1 MEKEIVKGLC
11 MVDSPNQVDPAT
23 PPVTPES
30 PQVSPSTPVTPASPQ
45 VSPSTPVTPVTPVTP
60 QVSPPAV
67 QATQTPITIV
77 EPGITIVTD
86 ASGIQ
91 LRTYDPA
98 NPIIIEDFT
107 KKVTVVQDSSG
118 DLLIVDQIKL
128 CAAEIQCSDFH
139 GKGSIE
145 DYTLLF
151 DAASKIVSDVK
162 HVQLDVDIQGFQ
174 DFGQAADELSALFE
188 GFTKKIQSVN
198 MIDDTVFLEA
208 ILSALQKIVRLSN
221 TFGKFKET
229 IVGTTTVELSTSV
242 GETKRALEAVSDEVQ
257 CAMKYIQHFVNPT
270 TDLEKAKLNDI
281 DKNVI
286 QRATTTIE
294 AWSQIYENGVSVA
307 MNQNE
312 DIQYIHMANGV
323 FKDQAIVLRQST
335 SQLRNKYSRYF

>member
-1 MEKEIVKGLC
+1 
-11 MVDSPNQVDPAT
+11 MVDSPKIDPQPT
-23 PPVTPES
+23 PPTVPSATTEPIVTTVPTQPTLPTE
-30 PQVSPSTPVTPASPQ
+30 PTVPTPPIS
-45 VSPSTPVTPVTPVTP
+45 
-60 QVSPPAV
+60 
-67 QATQTPITIV
+67 QTLV

-98 NPIIIEDFT
+98 NPILIEDFT

-118 DLLIVDQIKL
+118 DLLIVDQIKQ

-151 DAASKIVSDVK
+151 DAASKIASDVK

-208 ILSALQKIVRLSN
+208 ILSALRKIVNLSN
-221 TFGKFKET
+221 IFGKFKKT
-229 IVGTTTVELSTSV
+229 IVATTTVELSTSV

-270 TDLEKAKLNDI
+270 TDLEKAKLNEI

-312 DIQYIHMANGV
+312 DIQYIQQANGL
-323 FKDQAIVLRQST
+323 FKTQAVVLRQST
-335 SQLRNKYSRYF
+335 SQLRGKYSRYF

>member
-1 MEKEIVKGLC
+1 
-11 MVDSPNQVDPAT
+11 MVDSPKPVLPVDPTVPPIDPLT
-23 PPVTPES
+23 PPITLP
-30 PQVSPSTPVTPASPQ
+30 VSPE
-45 VSPSTPVTPVTPVTP
+45 
-60 QVSPPAV
+60 
-67 QATQTPITIV
+67 TII

-91 LRTYDPA
+91 LRTYEPA
-98 NPIIIEDFT
+98 NPILVEDFT

-118 DLLIVDQIKL
+118 DLLLVDQIKL

-151 DAASKIVSDVK
+151 DAASKIANDVK
-162 HVQLDVDIQGFQ
+162 HVQLDVDIQGIK
-174 DFGQAADELSALFE
+174 DFGQAADELTELFE

-198 MIDDTVFLEA
+198 TIDDTVFLEA
-208 ILSALQKIVRLSN
+208 VLSALQKIVRLSN
-221 TFGKFKET
+221 TFGKFKKT
-229 IVGTTTVELSTSV
+229 IVATTTVELSTSV
-242 GETKRALEAVSDEVQ
+242 GETKQALEAVSGEVQ

-270 TDLEKAKLNDI
+270 EDLEKAKLNDI
-281 DKNVI
+281 DRNVI

-307 MNQNE
+307 MSQNQ
-312 DIQYIHMANGV
+312 DIQYIHQANGM

>member
-1 MEKEIVKGLC
+1 
-11 MVDSPNQVDPAT
+11 MVDSPKIDPQPT
-23 PPVTPES
+23 PPTETTEPTPPTVPTPPTETTVPTPPTV
-30 PQVSPSTPVTPASPQ
+30 PQAS
-45 VSPSTPVTPVTPVTP
+45 
-60 QVSPPAV
+60 
-67 QATQTPITIV
+67 QTLV

-98 NPIIIEDFT
+98 NPILIEDFT

-118 DLLIVDQIKL
+118 DLLIVDQIKQ

-151 DAASKIVSDVK
+151 DAASKIASDVK

-208 ILSALQKIVRLSN
+208 ILSALRKIVNLSN
-221 TFGKFKET
+221 VFGKFKKT
-229 IVGTTTVELSTSV
+229 IVATTTVELSTSV

-270 TDLEKAKLNDI
+270 TDLEKAKLNEI

-312 DIQYIHMANGV
+312 DIQYIQQANGL
-323 FKDQAIVLRQST
+323 FKSQAVVLRQST
-335 SQLRNKYSRYF
+335 SQLRSKYSRYF

>member
-1 MEKEIVKGLC
+1 
-11 MVDSPNQVDPAT
+11 MVDSPKIDPQPT
-23 PPVTPES
+23 PPTPPIS
-30 PQVSPSTPVTPASPQ
+30 
-45 VSPSTPVTPVTPVTP
+45 
-60 QVSPPAV
+60 
-67 QATQTPITIV
+67 QTLV

-98 NPIIIEDFT
+98 NPILIEDFT

-118 DLLIVDQIKL
+118 DLLIVDQIKQ

-208 ILSALQKIVRLSN
+208 ILSALRKIVNLSN
-221 TFGKFKET
+221 IFGKFKKT
-229 IVGTTTVELSTSV
+229 IVATTTVELSTSV

-270 TDLEKAKLNDI
+270 TELEKAALNEI

-312 DIQYIHMANGV
+312 DIQYIQQANGL
-323 FKDQAIVLRQST
+323 FKSQAVVLRQST
-335 SQLRNKYSRYF
+335 SQLRGKYSRYF

>member
-1 MEKEIVKGLC
+1 
-11 MVDSPNQVDPAT
+11 MVDSPPTVDPPSPPETVPATPPSPVSPPSPPETVPT
-23 PPVTPES
+23 PPVTPPETV
-30 PQVSPSTPVTPASPQ
+30 PTP
-45 VSPSTPVTPVTPVTP
+45 PVTPVI
-60 QVSPPAV
+60 PPIPTTLPSV
-67 QATQTPITIV
+67 PITIV

-98 NPIIIEDFT
+98 NPVLVEDFT

-118 DLLIVDQIKL
+118 DLLIVDKIKQ

-151 DAASKIVSDVK
+151 DAASKIANDVK
-162 HVQLDVDIQGFQ
+162 HVQLDVDIQGFK
-174 DFGQAADELSALFE
+174 DFGQAADELTELFE

-221 TFGKFKET
+221 TFGKFKKT

-242 GETKRALEAVSDEVQ
+242 GETKRALEAVSGEVQ

-270 TDLEKAKLNDI
+270 EDLEKAKLNDV
-281 DKNVI
+281 DRNVI

-312 DIQYIHMANGV
+312 DIQYIHQANGL
-323 FKDQAIVLRQST
+323 FKDQAVILRQSS

>member
-1 MEKEIVKGLC
+1 
-11 MVDSPNQVDPAT
+11 MVDSPTPIDPDASVPTPPSPPTPTPPSPTPPTPTVPPMPT
-23 PPVTPES
+23 PPVPTP
-30 PQVSPSTPVTPASPQ
+30 PVQPS
-45 VSPSTPVTPVTPVTP
+45 
-60 QVSPPAV
+60 
-67 QATQTPITIV
+67 QTLV

-98 NPIIIEDFT
+98 NPVLVEDFT
-107 KKVTVVQDSSG
+107 KKVTVVEDSSG
-118 DLLIVDQIKL
+118 DLLIVDQIKQ

-151 DAASKIVSDVK
+151 DAASKIASDVK

-198 MIDDTVFLEA
+198 MIDDTVFLQA
-208 ILSALQKIVRLSN
+208 ILSALRKIVNLSN
-221 TFGKFKET
+221 VFGKFKKT
-229 IVGTTTVELSTSV
+229 IVATTTVELSTSV

-270 TDLEKAKLNDI
+270 TELEKAKLNEI

-312 DIQYIHMANGV
+312 DIQYIQHANGV
-323 FKDQAIVLRQST
+323 FKSQAVVLRQST
-335 SQLRNKYSRYF
+335 SQLRGKYSQYF

>member
-1 MEKEIVKGLC
+1 
-11 MVDSPNQVDPAT
+11 MVDSPKIDPQPT
-23 PPVTPES
+23 PPTVPSMTTEPT
-30 PQVSPSTPVTPASPQ
+30 VSTPPIS
-45 VSPSTPVTPVTPVTP
+45 
-60 QVSPPAV
+60 
-67 QATQTPITIV
+67 QTLV

-98 NPIIIEDFT
+98 NPILIEDFT

-118 DLLIVDQIKL
+118 DLLIVDQIKQ

-208 ILSALQKIVRLSN
+208 ILSALRKIVNLSN
-221 TFGKFKET
+221 IFGKFKKT
-229 IVGTTTVELSTSV
+229 IVATTTVELSTSV

-270 TDLEKAKLNDI
+270 TELEKAALNEI

-312 DIQYIHMANGV
+312 DIQYIQQANGL
-323 FKDQAIVLRQST
+323 FKSQAVVLRQST
-335 SQLRNKYSRYF
+335 SQLRGKYSRYF

>member
-1 MEKEIVKGLC
+1 
-11 MVDSPNQVDPAT
+11 MVDSPTPIDPDASVPTPPTTPSPTVPT
-23 PPVTPES
+23 PPVPPSPTVPTPTVPTPPTPPV
-30 PQVSPSTPVTPASPQ
+30 PQAS
-45 VSPSTPVTPVTPVTP
+45 
-60 QVSPPAV
+60 
-67 QATQTPITIV
+67 QTLV

-98 NPIIIEDFT
+98 NPVLVEDFT

-118 DLLIVDQIKL
+118 DLLIVDQIKQ

-151 DAASKIVSDVK
+151 DAASKIASDVK

-174 DFGQAADELSALFE
+174 EFGQAADELSALFE

-198 MIDDTVFLEA
+198 MIDDTVFLQA
-208 ILSALQKIVRLSN
+208 ILSALRKIVNLSN
-221 TFGKFKET
+221 IFGKFKKT
-229 IVGTTTVELSTSV
+229 IVATTTVELSTSV

-270 TDLEKAKLNDI
+270 TDLEKAKLNEI

-312 DIQYIHMANGV
+312 DIQYIQQANGL
-323 FKDQAIVLRQST
+323 FKSQAVVLRQST
-335 SQLRNKYSRYF
+335 SQLRGKYSRYF

>member
-1 MEKEIVKGLC
+1 
-11 MVDSPNQVDPAT
+11 MVDSPTPIDPDASVPTPPTPPSPTVPTQPVPPSPPVPTPTVPTPPT
-23 PPVTPES
+23 PPV
-30 PQVSPSTPVTPASPQ
+30 PQAS
-45 VSPSTPVTPVTPVTP
+45 
-60 QVSPPAV
+60 
-67 QATQTPITIV
+67 QTLV

-98 NPIIIEDFT
+98 NPVLVEDFT

-118 DLLIVDQIKL
+118 DLLIVDQIKQ

-151 DAASKIVSDVK
+151 DAASKIASDVK

-174 DFGQAADELSALFE
+174 EFGQAADELSALFE

-198 MIDDTVFLEA
+198 MIDDTVFLQA
-208 ILSALQKIVRLSN
+208 ILSALRKIVNLSN
-221 TFGKFKET
+221 IFGKFKKT
-229 IVGTTTVELSTSV
+229 IVATTTVELSTSV

-270 TDLEKAKLNDI
+270 TDLEKAKLNEI

-312 DIQYIHMANGV
+312 DIQYIQQANGL
-323 FKDQAIVLRQST
+323 FKSQAVVLRQST
-335 SQLRNKYSRYF
+335 SQLRGKYSRYF

>member
-1 MEKEIVKGLC
+1 
-11 MVDSPNQVDPAT
+11 MVDSPTPIDPDASVPTPPTPT
-23 PPVTPES
+23 PPV
-30 PQVSPSTPVTPASPQ
+30 QPS
-45 VSPSTPVTPVTPVTP
+45 
-60 QVSPPAV
+60 
-67 QATQTPITIV
+67 QTLV

-98 NPIIIEDFT
+98 NPVLVEDFT

-118 DLLIVDQIKL
+118 DLLIVDQIKQ

-151 DAASKIVSDVK
+151 DAASKIASDVK

-198 MIDDTVFLEA
+198 MIDDTVFLQA
-208 ILSALQKIVRLSN
+208 ILSALRKIVNLSN
-221 TFGKFKET
+221 VFGKFKKT
-229 IVGTTTVELSTSV
+229 IVATTTVELSTSV
-242 GETKRALEAVSDEVQ
+242 GETKRALEAVSNEVQ
-257 CAMKYIQHFVNPT
+257 CAMKYIEHFVNPT
-270 TDLEKAKLNDI
+270 TELEKAKLNEI

-312 DIQYIHMANGV
+312 DIQYIQHANGL
-323 FKDQAIVLRQST
+323 FKSQAVVLRQST
-335 SQLRNKYSRYF
+335 SQLRGKYSRYF

>member
-1 MEKEIVKGLC
+1 
-11 MVDSPNQVDPAT
+11 MVDSPKIDPQPT
-23 PPVTPES
+23 PPTVTLPLPTETTV
-30 PQVSPSTPVTPASPQ
+30 PQAS
-45 VSPSTPVTPVTPVTP
+45 
-60 QVSPPAV
+60 
-67 QATQTPITIV
+67 QTLV

-98 NPIIIEDFT
+98 NPILIEDFT

-118 DLLIVDQIKL
+118 DLLIVDQIKQ

-162 HVQLDVDIQGFQ
+162 HVQLDVDIQCFQ
-174 DFGQAADELSALFE
+174 DFGQAADELSSLFE

-208 ILSALQKIVRLSN
+208 ILSALRKIVNLSN
-221 TFGKFKET
+221 IFWKFKKT
-229 IVGTTTVELSTSV
+229 IVATTTVELSTSV
-242 GETKRALEAVSDEVQ
+242 GETKRALEAVSDEVE

-270 TDLEKAKLNDI
+270 TDLEKAALNDM

-286 QRATTTIE
+286 QRATTIE

-312 DIQYIHMANGV
+312 DIQYIQQANGL
-323 FKDQAIVLRQST
+323 FKSQAVVLRQST
-335 SQLRNKYSRYF
+335 SQLRGKYSRYF

>member
-1 MEKEIVKGLC
+1 
-11 MVDSPNQVDPAT
+11 MVDSPKIDPQPT
-23 PPVTPES
+23 PPTSPTSPTPPTETTV
-30 PQVSPSTPVTPASPQ
+30 PTPPIS
-45 VSPSTPVTPVTPVTP
+45 
-60 QVSPPAV
+60 
-67 QATQTPITIV
+67 QTLV

-98 NPIIIEDFT
+98 NPILIEDFT

-118 DLLIVDQIKL
+118 DLLIVDQIKQ

-208 ILSALQKIVRLSN
+208 ILSALRKIVNLSN
-221 TFGKFKET
+221 IFGKFKKT
-229 IVGTTTVELSTSV
+229 IVATTTVELSTSV

-270 TDLEKAKLNDI
+270 TELEKAALNEI

-312 DIQYIHMANGV
+312 DIQYIQQANGL
-323 FKDQAIVLRQST
+323 FKSQAVVLRQST
-335 SQLRNKYSRYF
+335 SQLRGKYSKYF

>member
-1 MEKEIVKGLC
+1 
-11 MVDSPNQVDPAT
+11 MVDSPPPIDPDATVPTPHVPTTPT
-23 PPVTPES
+23 PPV
-30 PQVSPSTPVTPASPQ
+30 STPPTP
-45 VSPSTPVTPVTPVTP
+45 T
-60 QVSPPAV
+60 V
-67 QATQTPITIV
+67 QQSQTLV

-98 NPIIIEDFT
+98 NPILVEDFT
-107 KKVTVVQDSSG
+107 KKVTVVEDSSG
-118 DLLIVDQIKL
+118 DLLIVDQIKQ

-145 DYTLLF
+145 DYTMLF
-151 DAASKIVSDVK
+151 DAASKIASDVK

-208 ILSALQKIVRLSN
+208 ILSALRKIVNLSN
-221 TFGKFKET
+221 VFGKFKKT
-229 IVGTTTVELSTSV
+229 IVATTTVELSTSV
-242 GETKRALEAVSDEVQ
+242 GETKRALEAVSNEVQ

-270 TDLEKAKLNDI
+270 TDLEKAKLNEI

-294 AWSQIYENGVSVA
+294 AWSQIYENGVSVD

-312 DIQYIHMANGV
+312 DIQYIQHANGL
-323 FKDQAIVLRQST
+323 FKSQAVVLRQST
-335 SQLRNKYSRYF
+335 SQLRGKYSRYF

>member
-1 MEKEIVKGLC
+1 
-11 MVDSPNQVDPAT
+11 MVDSPKIDPQPT
-23 PPVTPES
+23 PPTETTVPTP
-30 PQVSPSTPVTPASPQ
+30 PTPPTVSTVSTVPI
-45 VSPSTPVTPVTPVTP
+45 
-60 QVSPPAV
+60 PPIS
-67 QATQTPITIV
+67 QTLV

-98 NPIIIEDFT
+98 NPILIEDFT

-118 DLLIVDQIKL
+118 DLLIVDQIKQ

-151 DAASKIVSDVK
+151 DAASKIASDVK

-198 MIDDTVFLEA
+198 MIDDTVFLQA
-208 ILSALQKIVRLSN
+208 ILSALRKIVNLSN
-221 TFGKFKET
+221 VFGKFKKT
-229 IVGTTTVELSTSV
+229 IVATTTVELSTSV

-270 TDLEKAKLNDI
+270 TDLEKAKLNEI

-312 DIQYIHMANGV
+312 DIQYIQQANGL
-323 FKDQAIVLRQST
+323 FKSQAVVLRQST
-335 SQLRNKYSRYF
+335 SQLRGKYSRYF

>member
-1 MEKEIVKGLC
+1 
-11 MVDSPNQVDPAT
+11 MVDSPKIDPQPT
-23 PPVTPES
+23 PPTVPSVPTS
-30 PQVSPSTPVTPASPQ
+30 PTVSTPPIS
-45 VSPSTPVTPVTPVTP
+45 
-60 QVSPPAV
+60 
-67 QATQTPITIV
+67 QTLV

-98 NPIIIEDFT
+98 NPILIEDFT

-118 DLLIVDQIKL
+118 DLLIVDQIKQ

-208 ILSALQKIVRLSN
+208 ILSALRKIVNLSN
-221 TFGKFKET
+221 IFGKFKKT
-229 IVGTTTVELSTSV
+229 IVATTTVELSTSV

-270 TDLEKAKLNDI
+270 TELEKAALNEI

-312 DIQYIHMANGV
+312 DIQYIQQANGL
-323 FKDQAIVLRQST
+323 FKSQAVVLRQST
-335 SQLRNKYSRYF
+335 SQLRGKYSRYF

>member
-1 MEKEIVKGLC
+1 
-11 MVDSPNQVDPAT
+11 MVDSPKIDPQPT
-23 PPVTPES
+23 PPTETTVPTP
-30 PQVSPSTPVTPASPQ
+30 PTPPTVSTVSTVPI
-45 VSPSTPVTPVTPVTP
+45 
-60 QVSPPAV
+60 PPIS
-67 QATQTPITIV
+67 QTLV

-98 NPIIIEDFT
+98 NPILIEDFT

-118 DLLIVDQIKL
+118 DLLIVDQIKQ

-151 DAASKIVSDVK
+151 DAASKIASDVK

-208 ILSALQKIVRLSN
+208 ILSALRKIVNLSN
-221 TFGKFKET
+221 VFGKFKKT
-229 IVGTTTVELSTSV
+229 IVATTTVELSTSV

-270 TDLEKAKLNDI
+270 TDLEKAKLNEI

-312 DIQYIHMANGV
+312 DIQYIQQANGL
-323 FKDQAIVLRQST
+323 FKSQAVVLRQST
-335 SQLRNKYSRYF
+335 SQLRGKYSRYF

>member
-1 MEKEIVKGLC
+1 
-11 MVDSPNQVDPAT
+11 MVDSPKIDPQPT
-23 PPVTPES
+23 PPTVPSMTTVPTPPTVSSVTTDP
-30 PQVSPSTPVTPASPQ
+30 
-45 VSPSTPVTPVTPVTP
+45 
-60 QVSPPAV
+60 SPPTV
-67 QATQTPITIV
+67 STVPQASQTLV

-98 NPIIIEDFT
+98 NPILIEDFT

-118 DLLIVDQIKL
+118 DLLIVDQIKQ

-151 DAASKIVSDVK
+151 DAASKIASDVK

-208 ILSALQKIVRLSN
+208 ILSALRKIVNLSN
-221 TFGKFKET
+221 IFGKFKKT
-229 IVGTTTVELSTSV
+229 IVATTTVELSTSV

-270 TDLEKAKLNDI
+270 TDLEKAKLNEI

-312 DIQYIHMANGV
+312 DIQYIQQANGL
-323 FKDQAIVLRQST
+323 FKSQAVVLRQST
-335 SQLRNKYSRYF
+335 SQLRSKYSRYF

>member
-1 MEKEIVKGLC
+1 M
-11 MVDSPNQVDPAT
+11 SQVTQA
-23 PPVTPES
+23 S
-30 PQVSPSTPVTPASPQ
+30 QASQVSQVTQASQASQ
-45 VSPSTPVTPVTPVTP
+45 VSQVT
-60 QVSPPAV
+60 
-67 QATQTPITIV
+67 QASQTVI

-98 NPIIIEDFT
+98 NPILVEDFT
-107 KKVTVVQDSSG
+107 KQVTVVQDSSG
-118 DLLIVDQIKL
+118 DLLLVDQIKL

-145 DYTLLF
+145 DYAVLF
-151 DAASKIVSDVK
+151 DAASKIASDVK
-162 HVQLDVDIQGFQ
+162 HVQLDVDIQGFK

-208 ILSALQKIVRLSN
+208 ILSALQKIVNLSN
-221 TFGKFKET
+221 TFGKFKKT
-229 IVGTTTVELSTSV
+229 IVSTTTVELSTSV
-242 GETKRALEAVSDEVQ
+242 GETKRALEAVSGEVQ

-270 TDLEKAKLNDI
+270 VELEEAKLNDI
-281 DKNVI
+281 DRNVI

-312 DIQYIHMANGV
+312 DIQYIHQANGV
-323 FKDQAIVLRQST
+323 FKNQAIVLRQST
-335 SQLRNKYSRYF
+335 SQLRNKYSQYF

>member
-1 MEKEIVKGLC
+1 
-11 MVDSPNQVDPAT
+11 MVDSPKIDPQPT
-23 PPVTPES
+23 PPIPPTEPT
-30 PQVSPSTPVTPASPQ
+30 VSTVPTVSTPPIS
-45 VSPSTPVTPVTPVTP
+45 
-60 QVSPPAV
+60 
-67 QATQTPITIV
+67 QTLV

-98 NPIIIEDFT
+98 NPILIEDFT

-118 DLLIVDQIKL
+118 DLLIVDQIKQ

-174 DFGQAADELSALFE
+174 DFGQAADELSDLFE

-208 ILSALQKIVRLSN
+208 ILSALRKIVNLSN
-221 TFGKFKET
+221 IFGKFKKT
-229 IVGTTTVELSTSV
+229 IVATTTVELSTSV

-270 TDLEKAKLNDI
+270 TELEKAALNEI

-312 DIQYIHMANGV
+312 DIQYIQQANGL
-323 FKDQAIVLRQST
+323 FKSQAVVLRQST
-335 SQLRNKYSRYF
+335 SQLRGKYSRYF

>member
-1 MEKEIVKGLC
+1 
-11 MVDSPNQVDPAT
+11 
-23 PPVTPES
+23 
-30 PQVSPSTPVTPASPQ
+30 
-45 VSPSTPVTPVTPVTP
+45 
-60 QVSPPAV
+60 
-67 QATQTPITIV
+67 V
-77 EPGITIVTD
+77 E
-86 ASGIQ
+86 
-91 LRTYDPA
+91 
-98 NPIIIEDFT
+98 
-107 KKVTVVQDSSG
+107 DSSG
-118 DLLIVDQIKL
+118 DLLIVDQIKQ

-151 DAASKIVSDVK
+151 DAASKIASDVK

-174 DFGQAADELSALFE
+174 DFGQAADELSTLFE

-208 ILSALQKIVRLSN
+208 ILSALRKIVNLSN
-221 TFGKFKET
+221 VFGKFKKT
-229 IVGTTTVELSTSV
+229 IVATTTVELSTSV

-270 TDLEKAKLNDI
+270 TELEKAALNEI

-307 MNQNE
+307 MNQNQ
-312 DIQYIHMANGV
+312 DIQYIQHANGL
-323 FKDQAIVLRQST
+323 FKSQAVVMRQST
-335 SQLRNKYSRYF
+335 SQLRNKYSQYF

>member
-1 MEKEIVKGLC
+1 
-11 MVDSPNQVDPAT
+11 MVDSPKPVDPVPPIIPPET
-23 PPVTPES
+23 LPVIPPVTP
-30 PQVSPSTPVTPASPQ
+30 PLTLPVN
-45 VSPSTPVTPVTPVTP
+45 
-60 QVSPPAV
+60 
-67 QATQTPITIV
+67 PITII

-98 NPIIIEDFT
+98 NPILVEDFT
-107 KKVTVVQDSSG
+107 KKVTVVEDSSG
-118 DLLIVDQIKL
+118 DLLLVDQIKL

-151 DAASKIVSDVK
+151 DAASKIASDVK
-162 HVQLDVDIQGFQ
+162 HVQLDVDIQGFK

-198 MIDDTVFLEA
+198 RIDDTVFLEA
-208 ILSALQKIVRLSN
+208 ILSALRKIVHLSN
-221 TFGKFKET
+221 TFGKFKKT

-242 GETKRALEAVSDEVQ
+242 GETKRALEAVSGEVE

-270 TDLEKAKLNDI
+270 EDLEKAKLNDI
-281 DKNVI
+281 DRNVI

-312 DIQYIHMANGV
+312 DIQYIHYANGV
-323 FKDQAIVLRQST
+323 FKDKAIVLRQST
-335 SQLRNKYSRYF
+335 SQLRNKYNRYF

>member
-1 MEKEIVKGLC
+1 
-11 MVDSPNQVDPAT
+11 MVDSPKIDPQPT
-23 PPVTPES
+23 PPTVPSATTEPIVTTVPTQPTLPTE
-30 PQVSPSTPVTPASPQ
+30 PTVPTPPIS
-45 VSPSTPVTPVTPVTP
+45 
-60 QVSPPAV
+60 
-67 QATQTPITIV
+67 QTLV

-98 NPIIIEDFT
+98 NPILIEDFT

-118 DLLIVDQIKL
+118 DLLIVDQIKQ

-151 DAASKIVSDVK
+151 DAASKIASDVK

-208 ILSALQKIVRLSN
+208 ILSALRKIVNLSN
-221 TFGKFKET
+221 VFGKFKKT
-229 IVGTTTVELSTSV
+229 IVATTTVELSTSV

-270 TDLEKAKLNDI
+270 TDLEKAKLNEI

-312 DIQYIHMANGV
+312 DIQYIQQANGL
-323 FKDQAIVLRQST
+323 FKTQAVVLRQST
-335 SQLRNKYSRYF
+335 SQLRGKYSRYF

>member
-1 MEKEIVKGLC
+1 MEKEIVKTQS
-11 MVDSPNQVDPAT
+11 MADSPRPVDP
-23 PPVTPES
+23 P
-30 PQVSPSTPVTPASPQ
+30 VSPTTPVSTTPIIP
-45 VSPSTPVTPVTPVTP
+45 VSPI
-60 QVSPPAV
+60 PP
-67 QATQTPITIV
+67 TTPIPTTSTTLV

-86 ASGIQ
+86 SSGIQ

-98 NPIIIEDFT
+98 NPQIVEDFT
-107 KKVTVVQDSSG
+107 KKVTVVEDSSG
-118 DLLIVDQIKL
+118 DLLLVEQIKL

-139 GKGSIE
+139 GKGSVE
-145 DYTLLF
+145 DYALLF

-208 ILSALQKIVRLSN
+208 VLSALRKIVRLSN
-221 TFGKFKET
+221 TFGKFKKT

-242 GETKRALEAVSDEVQ
+242 GETKRALEAVSAEVQ

-270 TDLEKAKLNDI
+270 TDLAEAKLNDV
-281 DKNVI
+281 DRNVI
-286 QRATTTIE
+286 QRATTTIQ

-312 DIQYIHMANGV
+312 DIQYIHQANGL
-323 FKDQAIVLRQST
+323 FKDQAVVLRQST
-335 SQLRNKYSRYF
+335 SQLRNKYSVYF

>member
-1 MEKEIVKGLC
+1 
-11 MVDSPNQVDPAT
+11 MVDSPKPVLPVDPIT
-23 PPVTPES
+23 LPVT
-30 PQVSPSTPVTPASPQ
+30 
-45 VSPSTPVTPVTPVTP
+45 
-60 QVSPPAV
+60 
-67 QATQTPITIV
+67 II

-98 NPIIIEDFT
+98 NPILVEDFT
-107 KKVTVVQDSSG
+107 KNVTVVQDSSG
-118 DLLIVDQIKL
+118 DLLLVDQIKL

-151 DAASKIVSDVK
+151 DAASKIANDVK
-162 HVQLDVDIQGFQ
+162 HVQLDVDIQGIK
-174 DFGQAADELSALFE
+174 DFGQAADELTELFE

-208 ILSALQKIVRLSN
+208 VLSALQKIVRLSN
-221 TFGKFKET
+221 TFGKFKKT
-229 IVGTTTVELSTSV
+229 IVATTTVELSTSV
-242 GETKRALEAVSDEVQ
+242 GETKQALEAVSGEVQ

-270 TDLEKAKLNDI
+270 EDLEKAKLNDI
-281 DKNVI
+281 DRNVI

-307 MNQNE
+307 MSQNQ
-312 DIQYIHMANGV
+312 DIQYIHQANGM

>member
-1 MEKEIVKGLC
+1 M
-11 MVDSPNQVDPAT
+11 PT
-23 PPVTPES
+23 PPTETTVPTPPTS
-30 PQVSPSTPVTPASPQ
+30 PTVSTPPIS
-45 VSPSTPVTPVTPVTP
+45 
-60 QVSPPAV
+60 
-67 QATQTPITIV
+67 QTLV

-98 NPIIIEDFT
+98 NPTLIEDFT

-118 DLLIVDQIKL
+118 DLLIVDQIKQ

-208 ILSALQKIVRLSN
+208 ILSALRKIVNLSN
-221 TFGKFKET
+221 IFGKFKKT
-229 IVGTTTVELSTSV
+229 IVATTTVELSTSV

-270 TDLEKAKLNDI
+270 TELEKAALNEI

-312 DIQYIHMANGV
+312 DIQYIQQANGL
-323 FKDQAIVLRQST
+323 FKSQAVVLRQST
-335 SQLRNKYSRYF
+335 SQLRGKYSRYF

>member
-1 MEKEIVKGLC
+1 
-11 MVDSPNQVDPAT
+11 MVDSPKPVLPVDPTVPPIDPLT
-23 PPVTPES
+23 PPITLPE
-30 PQVSPSTPVTPASPQ
+30 
-45 VSPSTPVTPVTPVTP
+45 
-60 QVSPPAV
+60 
-67 QATQTPITIV
+67 TII

-91 LRTYDPA
+91 LRSYDPA
-98 NPIIIEDFT
+98 NPILVEDFT

-118 DLLIVDQIKL
+118 DLLLVDQIKL

-151 DAASKIVSDVK
+151 DAASKIANDVK
-162 HVQLDVDIQGFQ
+162 HVQLDVDIQGIK
-174 DFGQAADELSALFE
+174 DFGQAADELTELFE

-208 ILSALQKIVRLSN
+208 VLSALQKIVRLSN
-221 TFGKFKET
+221 TFGKFKKT
-229 IVGTTTVELSTSV
+229 IVATTTVELSTSV
-242 GETKRALEAVSDEVQ
+242 GETKQALEAVSGEVQ

-270 TDLEKAKLNDI
+270 EDLEKAKLNDI
-281 DKNVI
+281 DRNVI

-307 MNQNE
+307 MSQNQ
-312 DIQYIHMANGV
+312 DIQYIHQANGM

>member
-1 MEKEIVKGLC
+1 
-11 MVDSPNQVDPAT
+11 MVDSPKIDPQPT
-23 PPVTPES
+23 PPSPPTLPSVTTEPT
-30 PQVSPSTPVTPASPQ
+30 VSTPPIS
-45 VSPSTPVTPVTPVTP
+45 
-60 QVSPPAV
+60 
-67 QATQTPITIV
+67 QTLV

-98 NPIIIEDFT
+98 NPILIEDFT

-118 DLLIVDQIKL
+118 DLLIVDQIKQ

-208 ILSALQKIVRLSN
+208 ILSALRKIVNLSN
-221 TFGKFKET
+221 IFGKFKKT
-229 IVGTTTVELSTSV
+229 IVATTTVELSTSV

-270 TDLEKAKLNDI
+270 TELEKAALNEI

-312 DIQYIHMANGV
+312 DIQYIQQANGL
-323 FKDQAIVLRQST
+323 FKSQAVVLRQST
-335 SQLRNKYSRYF
+335 SQLRGKYSRYF

>member
-1 MEKEIVKGLC
+1 
-11 MVDSPNQVDPAT
+11 MVDSPKIDPQPT
-23 PPVTPES
+23 PPTLPSVPTASSVTTDTTQPTVPTE
-30 PQVSPSTPVTPASPQ
+30 P
-45 VSPSTPVTPVTPVTP
+45 
-60 QVSPPAV
+60 SPPIS
-67 QATQTPITIV
+67 QTLV

-98 NPIIIEDFT
+98 NPILIEDFT

-118 DLLIVDQIKL
+118 DLLIVDQIKQ

-208 ILSALQKIVRLSN
+208 ILSALRKIVNLSN

-229 IVGTTTVELSTSV
+229 IVATTTVELSTSV

-270 TDLEKAKLNDI
+270 TDLEKAKLNEI

-312 DIQYIHMANGV
+312 DIQYIQQANGL
-323 FKDQAIVLRQST
+323 FKSQAVVLRQST
-335 SQLRNKYSRYF
+335 SQLRGKYSRYF